1 MVDDSMDYR
10 EESPEEEEPSFHLD
24 YKLMTQ
30 SSALAAVIKET
41 AAIIEE
47 NMLSPNC
54 TRQID
59 MSLIESLKQ
68 RRKDQLEREKSQTR
82 ENLPLQIP
90 KHKATEGL
98 LMPPEDQVEYAGD
111 DNLKEENPSL

>member
-1 MVDDSMDYR
+1 
-10 EESPEEEEPSFHLD
+10 
-24 YKLMTQ
+24 MTQ

-68 RRKDQLEREKSQTR
+68 RRKDQLEKEKSYTR
-82 ENLPLQIP
+82 ENLPLQIQKP
-90 KHKATEGL
+90 KAIEGL
-98 LMPPEDQVEYAGD
+98 IITPDDQVEYAGD
-111 DNLKEENPSL
+111 DNPKEEAPSE

>member
-1 MVDDSMDYR
+1 MVDDSMDSR
-10 EESPEEEEPSFHLD
+10 EESHEEEPSFHLD

-82 ENLPLQIP
+82 ENLPLQIQKP
-90 KHKATEGL
+90 KASEGL

-111 DNLKEENPSL
+111 DNLKEETPSI